1 MKHVNRTMKTNIKI
15 FIFSVFLVGGL
26 IGYAQSNEKNS
37 LRNPI
42 SQYYLTDLNLRH
54 VAKLIVEDSIQ
65 PMDNNVT
72 FSILDSVTKGNL
84 ETRNYFA
91 KAFDVII
98 IKSDGALS
106 EVIGVYCMKSIYNHP
121 NELLNWLSTGKMEST
136 HESIA
141 GYIAY
146 ELVMS
151 DEPEK
156 EKENLINRIK
166 LDAVNSSTKVN
177 SEKFIALIEEK
188 FEQLID
194 E

>member
-1 MKHVNRTMKTNIKI
+1 MATSIKI
-15 FIFSVFLVGGL
+15 FIFSIFFLGGL
-26 IGYAQSNEKNS
+26 NVYAQSNEKDS
-37 LRNPI
+37 LKNPI
-42 SQYYLTDLNLRH
+42 SQYYLADLNLRD
-54 VAKLIVEDSIQ
+54 VATLIAEDSVQ
-65 PMDNNVT
+65 PMDNIVT
-72 FSILDSVTKGNL
+72 FSILDSVTEGNPA
-84 ETRNYFA
+84 TRNYFA

-106 EVIGVYCMKSIYNHP
+106 EVIGLYCIKSIYNHP

-151 DEPEK
+151 DELEK